1 MRKFYFTPGPSQ
13 LYYTV
18 EEHMK
23 NALKENVPSI
33 SHRSK
38 DYEKIHQHAVEAIR
52 SLLGI
57 PDDYHIFFTSSATEI
72 WERIIQNTVEA
83 ESFHLINGAFS
94 RRFFEI
100 AENYK
105 INAMSRV
112 VEEGK
117 VVEAEALLI
126 PETAELIAITQ
137 NETSTGA
144 SQPVQD
150 IAKIRKAFPD
160 QLIALDVVSSAP
172 YADIDYSMV
181 DTAYFSVQKCFGL
194 PAGLGVWIVNNRCFQ
209 KAQKLMDKDRIIGS
223 YHSLPSLLE
232 KAVKNQTPE
241 TPNVLGVYLLGKVAT
256 DMADKGIDQIRRE
269 TDYKAAVLYQ
279 AFDQSEILRPFVDNE
294 AHRSKTTLV
303 ADASVSSKEIISK
316 LSEKAF
322 VIGSGYGKFKDK
334 HIRIANF
341 PTHSKEHIEILAD
354 KLLKINN

>member
-23 NALKENVPSI
+23 NALKENVLSI

-38 DYEKIHQHAVEAIR
+38 DYEKIHQQTIEAIR
-52 SLLGI
+52 SLLVL
-57 PDDYHIFFTSSATEI
+57 PNDYHIFFTSSATEI

-94 RRFFEI
+94 RRFLEI
-100 AENYK
+100 AENYQ
-105 INAMSRV
+105 INAMSQV
-112 VEEGK
+112 AEEGK
-117 VVEAEALLI
+117 VVEAEELLI
-126 PETAELIAITQ
+126 PETAELIAVTQ

-144 SQPVQD
+144 SQPIDD
-150 IAKIRKAFPD
+150 IKKIRKAFPD

-172 YADIDYSMV
+172 YANVDYSMV

-209 KAQKLMDKDRIIGS
+209 KAQSLMNKNRTIGS

-232 KAVKNQTPE
+232 KGIKNQTPE

-256 DMADKGIDQIRRE
+256 DMANKGIDQIRRE
-269 TDYKAAVLYQ
+269 TEYKAAVLYQ
-279 AFDQSEILRPFVDNE
+279 AFEQSEILQPFVTSE
-294 AHRSKTTLV
+294 VHRSKTTLV
-303 ADASVSSKEIISK
+303 ANTAIPSKEIISK
-316 LSEKAF
+316 LSEKSF
-322 VIGSGYGKFKDK
+322 VIGNGYGKFKDK

-354 KLLKINN
+354 ELLKIKN